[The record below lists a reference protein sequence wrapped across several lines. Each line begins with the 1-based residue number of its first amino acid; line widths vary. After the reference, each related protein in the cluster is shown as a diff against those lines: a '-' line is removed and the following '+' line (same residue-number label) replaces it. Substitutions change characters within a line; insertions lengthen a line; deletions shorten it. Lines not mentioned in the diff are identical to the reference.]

1 MRQRVKVMMPK
12 GFNPNS
18 VIHSSYRSDRRQSFK
33 DAVCYFVSLLTPEMI
48 NKRKW
53 QQLFETGYI
62 QLSATILHNII
73 GASYKEVI
81 KTLEAAG
88 IIEVNHSYIIGEQSM
103 GYRLS
108 KTYAGEMV
116 EYELSTKG
124 INERLQAYNKKKATE
139 QKRRQKTLQHLTQ
152 WVNKN
157 HLNIDVEAATQYITE
172 YEEQF
177 SKLMKETTFSTT
189 EQQQEMLYRVTMRV
203 KQMKDCVSQISIGN
217 YKMVRDANGRIYSP
231 LTSLKR
237 ELRSFIRLDGEN
249 VGSLDIKASQPY
261 LLTLLLKKAF
271 WQTTKKLPITLHSAN
286 PTLYAT
292 LSPYLNTIITFT
304 DFFGRLENSA
314 FEGLTFPKINWADD
328 FYTHLQQ
335 QVKQEDDGNLTGKYF
350 ETRVNVKS
358 TMMLLLYDTYFDKQ
372 PVYYQMFKK
381 LYPNETDLMDMI
393 KKIDPSNKGIF
404 PSILQSVEAELVL
417 NRVTKQIAKQEPSMP
432 MFTVHD
438 GIFLPVSKLHSL
450 QSTVEDAIEEA
461 VLIKPGIKLEVINE
475 AILFKHVAESVSTEW
490 EKMMKGVS

>member
-1 MRQRVKVMMPK
+1 MIPK
-12 GFNPNS
+12 GFNPS
-18 VIHSSYRSDRRQSFK
+18 TIVPSSFRSDRQQSFK
-33 DAVCYFVSLLTPEMI
+33 DGACYFVSLLIPETI

-73 GASYKEVI
+73 GASYKQVVE
-81 KTLEAAG
+81 TLEAAG

-103 GYRLS
+103 GYRLA
-108 KTYAGEMV
+108 KMFAGEMV
-116 EYELSTKG
+116 EYELTTKG
-124 INERLQAYNKKKATE
+124 INERLQAYQKKKATV
-139 QKRRQKTLQHLTQ
+139 QKRRQKELNHLTK
-152 WVNKN
+152 WINKN
-157 HLNIDVEAATQYITE
+157 YLSIDVNGATQFITE

-177 SKLMKETTFSTT
+177 TKLMKETTVSTT
-189 EQQQEMLYRVTMRV
+189 EQQQDMLYRVSMRV
-203 KQMKDCVSQISIGN
+203 KQMKDCVSQISTGN
-217 YKMVRDANGRIYSP
+217 YEMIRDANGRIYSP

-237 ELRSFIRLDGEN
+237 ELRSFIRLDGEK

-271 WQTTKKLPITLHSAN
+271 WQTTKKLPITLRSAN

-292 LSPYLNTIITFT
+292 LVSHLTPIITFT

-314 FEGLTFPKINWADD
+314 FEGFTFPKINWAGD

-350 ETRVNVKS
+350 ETRANVKS

-393 KKIDPSNKGIF
+393 KKIDPINKGIF
-404 PSILQSVEAELVL
+404 PSILQTVEAELVL
-417 NRVTKQIAKQEPSMP
+417 NCVTKQIAKQEPAMP

-438 GIFLPVSKLHSL
+438 GIFIPASKLHSL
-450 QSTVEDAIEEA
+450 QSTVENTIEEA
-461 VLIKPGIKLEVINE
+461 VLIKPGIKLEVMND
-475 AILFKHVAESVSTEW
+475 AILLQQVAESVCIEW
-490 EKMMKGVS
+490 EKIRMGYVKQFSNS